1 MLELL
6 ARGLTNRQLAD
17 ALDVSPDTVKYHL
30 KNIFAKL
37 QVADRRAAVQTA
49 RQLGLLDG
57 GGQPMPPERTGG

>member
-1 MLELL
+1 VLELL

-37 QVADRRAAVQTA
+37 QVVDRRAAVQSA
-49 RQLGLLDG
+49 RQLGLLDES
-57 GGQPMPPERTGG
+57 GQPIPPAGMGG